1 MDDAASANLYHIVGI
16 GGIGMSAIA
25 EIMRARGMAVQ
36 GSDLSDSANA
46 QRLRAQG
53 VRVFVGHD
61 AAHLEGASH
70 VIVSTAIKPG
80 NPELHA
86 ARERGLPVISRAEML
101 CELMRGQ
108 KAVAVT
114 GTHGKTT
121 TTSLIAW
128 AMTHAG
134 CDPTVINGGILDAWS
149 SNARAGAGDWM
160 VVEADESDATF
171 VKLPTRIGVVTN
183 IDPEHMDFYGTR
195 RALHEAFHRFFEQI
209 PYYGA
214 VVAGIDHPVVR
225 ELLDEMAPHF
235 QGRRLLRYGTSP
247 DADLRLEQVHESGG
261 GVSFDARLSDRVRG
275 GARLIEGLRLPIPG
289 EYNALNA
296 LAAIAVM
303 SEIGLRDD
311 AIEEGLRSFCGVARR
326 FTHVGEWN
334 GVAIYD
340 DYAHHPV
347 EIAAVLRAARRATRG
362 RVIAV
367 MQPHRYSRLS
377 SLLDDFAGSFAD
389 ADVAVITPVYSAG
402 ETGNGIDHR
411 SLLERLRAGGHAQAL
426 EIDGEDA
433 LAPAIAQ
440 LARPGDLV
448 IGLGAGNITAWTR
461 ALPERLNSH
470 SAAPLSRAG
479 AAGSRP

>member
-1 MDDAASANLYHIVGI
+1 MEEDARQELYHIVGI

-25 EIMRARGMAVQ
+25 EIMRARGFAVQ
-36 GSDLSDSANA
+36 GSDQNDSANA
-46 QRLRAQG
+46 RRLRAQG
-53 VRVFVGHD
+53 IRVFVGHD
-61 AAHLEGASH
+61 DANLDGASH

-80 NPELHA
+80 NPELDG
-86 ARERGLPVISRAEML
+86 ARTRGLPVISRAEML
-101 CELMRGQ
+101 GELMRGHP
-108 KAVAVT
+108 AVAVT

-121 TTSLIAW
+121 TTSLISW

-134 CDPTVINGGILDAWS
+134 CDPTIINGGILNAWE
-149 SNARAGAGDWM
+149 SNARAGRGDWM

-171 VKLPTRIGVVTN
+171 VKLPARIGVVTN
-183 IDPEHMDFYGTR
+183 IDPEHMDFYGSR
-195 RALHEAFHRFFEQI
+195 RSLHAAFRRFFEQI

-225 ELLDEMAPHF
+225 EMVGEMEPHF
-235 QGRRLLRYGTSP
+235 RGRRLLRYGVSP
-247 DADLRLEQVHESGG
+247 DADLRLEQVREIGG
-261 GVSFDARLSDRVRG
+261 GVVFDARLGANVRG
-275 GARLIEGLRLPIPG
+275 GARLLEGLRLPIPG

-296 LAAIAVM
+296 VAAIAVM
-303 SEIGLRDD
+303 SEIGLCDE

-326 FTHVGEWN
+326 FTSVGEWN

-347 EIAAVLRAARRATRG
+347 EIAAVLKAARRATHG

-377 SLLDDFAGSFAD
+377 ELLDDFSRCFSD
-389 ADVAVITPVYSAG
+389 ADIAVIAPVYSAG

-411 SLLERLRAGGHAQAL
+411 TLLARIRAAGHARAL
-426 EIDGEDA
+426 EIEGEDV
-433 LAPAIAQ
+433 LAPTIAQ

-448 IGLGAGNITAWTR
+448 IGLGAGSITACIQ
-461 ALPERLNSH
+461 ALPERLH
-470 SAAPLSRAG
+470 ALATSRVAHAG
-479 AAGSRP
+479 AAE

>member
-1 MDDAASANLYHIVGI
+1 MDGELRREVYHIIGI

-25 EIMRARGMAVQ
+25 EIMRARGFSVQ
-36 GSDLSDSANA
+36 GSDQNDTANT
-46 QRLRAQG
+46 QRLRDMG
-53 VRVFVGHD
+53 IRVFIGHD
-61 AAHLEGASH
+61 AGNLKGVSH

-80 NPELHA
+80 NPELEG
-86 ARERGLPVISRAEML
+86 ARALGLPVISRAEML
-101 CELMRGQ
+101 GELMRAHP
-108 KAVAVT
+108 AVAVT

-134 CDPTVINGGILDAWS
+134 CDPTVLNGGILNAWG
-149 SNARAGAGDWM
+149 SNARVGAGDWM

-171 VKLPTRIGVVTN
+171 VKLPARIGVVTN
-183 IDPEHMDFYGTR
+183 IDPEHMDYYGTQ
-195 RALHEAFHRFFEQI
+195 RALHEAFRRFFEQI

-225 ELLDEMAPHF
+225 DMLEDLAPHF
-235 QGRRLLRYGTSP
+235 RGRRLLRYGWSE
-247 DADLRLEQVHESGG
+247 DADLRLEQVREIGSGIF
-261 GVSFDARLSDRVRG
+261 FDARLGERVRG

-303 SEIGLRDD
+303 TEIGLRDE

-347 EIAAVLRAARRATRG
+347 EIAAVLKAARRATHG

-377 SLLDDFAGSFAD
+377 ALLDEFAGCFAD
-389 ADVAVITPVYSAG
+389 ADVAIITPVYSAG
-402 ETGNGIDHR
+402 ETSGGVDHR
-411 SLLERLRAGGHAQAL
+411 TLLERVRAGGHRHVL
-426 EIDGEDA
+426 EIAGEEA
-433 LAPAIAQ
+433 LAPTIAG

-448 IGLGAGNITAWTR
+448 IGLGAGDITAWTK
-461 ALPERLNSH
+461 ALPERLH
-470 SAAPLSRAG
+470 ALAETMPAHASAAG
-479 AAGSRP
+479 

>member
-1 MDDAASANLYHIVGI
+1 MDDGDTAERYHIIGI

-25 EIMRARGMAVQ
+25 EVMHARGMSVQ
-36 GSDLSDSANA
+36 GSDQNDSANT
-46 QRLRAQG
+46 QRLRAMG
-53 VRVFVGHD
+53 IPVFVGHAD
-61 AAHLEGASH
+61 ANIDGATH

-80 NPELHA
+80 NPELDG
-86 ARERGLPVISRAEML
+86 AREWGLPVISRAEIL
-101 CELMRGQ
+101 AELMRRYPSI
-108 KAVAVT
+108 AVT

-134 CDPTVINGGILDAWS
+134 CDPTVINGGILDAWG
-149 SNARAGAGDWM
+149 SNARAGAGKWM

-171 VKLPTRIGVVTN
+171 VKLPVRIGVVTN

-195 RALHEAFHRFFEQI
+195 RALHEAFRRFFEQI

-225 ELLDEMAPHF
+225 EMIEEMAPHF
-235 QGRRLLRYGTSP
+235 RGRRLLRYGASP
-247 DADLRLEQVHESGG
+247 DADLRLEQVREVGG
-261 GVSFDARLSDRVRG
+261 GVSFDVRLNERVRG

-289 EYNALNA
+289 EHNALNA
-296 LAAIAVM
+296 LAAFAAM
-303 SEIGLRDD
+303 SEAGLRDE

-334 GVAIYD
+334 GVCVYD

-347 EIAAVLRAARRATRG
+347 EIAAVLKAARSAAKG

-367 MQPHRYSRLS
+367 MQPHRYSRLKG
-377 SLLDDFAGSFAD
+377 LLDEFAACFAD
-389 ADVAVITPVYSAG
+389 ADVAIITPVYTAG
-402 ETGNGIDHR
+402 ETANGVDHR
-411 SLLERLRAGGHAQAL
+411 TLLERVRRSGHVHAR
-426 EIDGEDA
+426 EISGEDA

-448 IGLGAGNITAWTR
+448 IGLGAGSITNWTR
-461 ALPERLNSH
+461 ALPERLEAL
-470 SAAPLSRAG
+470 SAHTAARAG
-479 AAGSRP
+479 AAE

>member
-1 MDDAASANLYHIVGI
+1 MDEDARRELYHIVGI

-25 EIMRARGMAVQ
+25 EIMRARGFAVQ
-36 GSDLSDSANA
+36 GSDQSDSANA
-46 QRLRAQG
+46 QRLRDQG
-53 VRVFVGHD
+53 IRVFVGHD
-61 AAHLEGASH
+61 DANLEGATH

-80 NPELHA
+80 NPELDGA
-86 ARERGLPVISRAEML
+86 QARGVPVISRAEML
-101 CELMRGQ
+101 GELMRGHP
-108 KAVAVT
+108 AVAVT

-134 CDPTVINGGILDAWS
+134 CDPTVINGGILNAWG
-149 SNARAGAGDWM
+149 SNARAGAGEWM

-183 IDPEHMDFYGTR
+183 IDPEHMDFYSSE
-195 RALHEAFHRFFEQI
+195 RALHATFRRFFEQI

-225 ELLDEMAPHF
+225 EILDQMEPHF
-235 QGRRLLRYGTSP
+235 RGRRLLRYGWSP
-247 DADLRLEQVHESGG
+247 DADLRLEQVRDIAG
-261 GVSFDARLSDRVRG
+261 GVMFDARLGDRVRG
-275 GARLIEGLRLPIPG
+275 GARLLDGLRLPIPG

-303 SEIGLRDD
+303 SEIGLRDE

-326 FTHVGEWN
+326 FTPVGDWN
-334 GVAIYD
+334 GVSVYD

-347 EIAAVLRAARRATRG
+347 EIAAVLKAARHAARG

-367 MQPHRYSRLS
+367 MQPHRYSRLTG
-377 SLLDDFAGSFAD
+377 LLDEFAGCFSD
-389 ADVAVITPVYSAG
+389 ADIAIITPVYSAG
-402 ETGNGIDHR
+402 ETGNGVDHR
-411 SLLERLRAGGHAQAL
+411 TLLERLRATGHTHAL
-426 EIDGEDA
+426 EISGEEA
-433 LAPAIAQ
+433 LAPTIAE

-448 IGLGAGNITAWTR
+448 IGLGAGTITNWAK
-461 ALPERLNSH
+461 ALPERLR
-470 SAAPLSRAG
+470 ALSVHPVAHAG
-479 AAGSRP
+479 AAE